1 MNSTTQQAFGDAFPA
16 LLVERGLSLREL
28 AQQIG
33 VDPTFLSKAVRGSGG
48 KRPSLSLIERVAIAL
63 DLDPEYFVEVRIA
76 RIASAAEA
84 DPELRERLYREV
96 VERHG

>member
-1 MNSTTQQAFGDAFPA
+1 M
-16 LLVERGLSLREL
+16 ERSLSLREL
-28 AQQIG
+28 AQRIG

-63 DLDPEYFVEVRIA
+63 DLDPEYFVEVRLA

-96 VERHG
+96 VGRHG